1 MKENI
6 SDKIKFIP
14 FVGTY
19 NYLQTKRFKDEN
31 FSSKENMFQYH
42 LCKIHI
48 FLGEK
53 NKILG
58 IQSFYKNTKN
68 EEIPGQ
74 LGYDESLKTLNLMK
88 LEIPSNDHLCNM
100 HIFRGD
106 EGVKQIKFVTY
117 KGKELTVGEG
127 GEDTKMSFL
136 NSNKENIILSI
147 SGGYNQQLELLGC
160 RYINM
165 SDYFGHTLGYFELR
179 MKMKN
184 ENFQNKILSNMDKYK
199 DSDQVLIKV
208 CLLPESC
215 FNEIIQFCMK

>member
-31 FSSKENMFQYH
+31 FSTKENMFQYR
-42 LCKIHI
+42 LSKIQI
-48 FLGEK
+48 FQGEK

-88 LEIPSNDHLCNM
+88 LEIASNDHLCNM
-100 HIFRGD
+100 NIFRGD

-184 ENFQNKILSNMDKYK
+184 ENRKY
-199 DSDQVLIKV
+199 
-208 CLLPESC
+208 
-215 FNEIIQFCMK
+215 

>member
-1 MKENI
+1 
-6 SDKIKFIP
+6 
-14 FVGTY
+14 
-19 NYLQTKRFKDEN
+19 
-31 FSSKENMFQYH
+31 MFQYR

-184 ENFQNKILSNMDKYK
+184 ENFQNKIIANMDKYK

>member
-31 FSSKENMFQYH
+31 FSTKENMFQYR

-58 IQSFYKNTKN
+58 IQSFYKNSKN
-68 EEIPGQ
+68 EEVPGQ
-74 LGYDESLKTLNLMK
+74 LGYDESLKALNLIK
-88 LEIPSNDHLCNM
+88 FEIPSNDYLCNLN
-100 HIFRGD
+100 IFRND
-106 EGVKQIKFVTY
+106 EGVSQIKLSTK

-127 GEDTKMSFL
+127 GEDTKMSYL
-136 NSNKENIILSI
+136 NDNKDNIILSI
-147 SGGYNQQLELLGC
+147 SGGYNKQLELLGC

-165 SDYFGHTLGYFELR
+165 NDYFGHTLGYFELR
-179 MKMKN
+179 IRMKN
-184 ENFQNKILSNMDKYK
+184 EIFKNKILSNQDKYRN
-199 DSDQVLIKV
+199 SDQVLIKV
-208 CLLPESC
+208 CFLPESC